1 MTVPTIANAINTYL
15 DDCQARNLRAASL
28 VTYRRQLGDF
38 LRFTQGAGL
47 TRVEQLDTPILR
59 RYFAGLQARG
69 MAPASIRSHGRVLR
83 IFLNFCVA
91 EGVVSE
97 TPMQRGRVRMPRKD
111 KPAPDTF
118 TAAEVQQL
126 IKATHTRRD
135 RAIVL
140 CLLDTGCRVGEF
152 TAWRV
157 DDIDLD
163 AGKVTIRRETAKS
176 RSQRSVFIGQHAR
189 AALAEYIEEARPVDR
204 LWLKTDRRPLQV
216 TGMKQTLTRIAKRAN
231 VQPARAHR
239 YRRTALTFMLRDGM
253 DVYTVA
259 DIAGHSTI
267 DLLKFYITGAD
278 DETLAA
284 AHAQHSPVDHLL
296 K

>member
-1 MTVPTIANAINTYL
+1 MAVPTIAEAINTYL
-15 DDCQARNLRAASL
+15 DDCQARNLRPASL
-28 VTYRRQLGDF
+28 ITYRRHLGDF
-38 LRFTQGAGL
+38 LRFTQDAGL

-91 EGVVSE
+91 DGIVSE
-97 TPMQRGRVRMPRKD
+97 TPMQRGRVRMPRQD

-126 IKATHTRRD
+126 IKAVRTRRD

-189 AALAEYIEEARPVDR
+189 TALAEYIEEARPVDR
-204 LWLKTDRRPLQV
+204 LWLKADRRPLLV
-216 TGMKQTLTRIAKRAN
+216 KGMTQALVRIAKIAPTCS
-231 VQPARAHR
+231 QHA
-239 YRRTALTFMLRDGM
+239 RTA
-253 DVYTVA
+253 
-259 DIAGHSTI
+259 IA
-267 DLLKFYITGAD
+267 ARR
-278 DETLAA
+278 
-284 AHAQHSPVDHLL
+284 
-296 K
+296 